1 MSGASADLRLRSR
14 GCGLRRRLDGK
25 GGAAFVIGVIL
36 PGAVRERALFF
47 VSHSKN
53 AAA

>member
-1 MSGASADLRLRSR
+1 MSGASADLRLRCR
-14 GCGLRRRLDGK
+14 GCGLRLRLDGM

-36 PGAVRERALFF
+36 PGAVRERLLFF